1 MVELFH
7 GKVLIRNNK
16 DRDEVDTERELSLQ
30 LQNKVLLLFFG
41 AADCPQCQAFAPKLK
56 DFFVHLTD
64 EFYVERA
71 SQLVLVYVSRD
82 QTEDKQDKFLRDMP
96 KRWLALPFEDH
107 FKRWVHGGDGRAYS
121 ARQESTLGRWASL
134 HRSAV
139 HLSLNSPLRLGFM
152 PSLYDGSVG
161 AGWALGIR
169 GGAERL
175 CGDGAAAHCC
185 RGDSRLV
192 FFDHRDLEDMFKVT
206 VTPTVVVL
214 RPDGS
219 VISPNAVDEI
229 CDLGVACFKN
239 WQEAADLIDRSFMLA
254 EDFDEL
260 PMRSATEPLRRL
272 RYKVDKKKKMN
283 RVEEEEED
291 EEEDGDVWG

>member
-1 MVELFH
+1 MAELFH

-41 AADCPQCQAFAPKLK
+41 AADCPRCQAFAPKLK
-56 DFFVHLTD
+56 DFFVRLTD

-82 QTEDKQDKFLRDMP
+82 PTEDKQDKFLRDMP

-107 FKRWVHGGDGRAYS
+107 FKR
-121 ARQESTLGRWASL
+121 
-134 HRSAV
+134 
-139 HLSLNSPLRLGFM
+139 
-152 PSLYDGSVG
+152 
-161 AGWALGIR
+161 
-169 GGAERL
+169 
-175 CGDGAAAHCC
+175 
-185 RGDSRLV
+185 
-192 FFDHRDLEDMFKVT
+192 DLEDMFKVSE
-206 VTPTVVVL
+206 TPTVVVL

-272 RYKVDKKKKMN
+272 RYKVDKKKSK
-283 RVEEEEED
+283 VED
-291 EEEDGDVWG
+291 EEEDGGVWG